1 MADYISRSVST
12 YGINLAPANKKV
24 EEYTLDMAYEA
35 MNTVE
40 DNMDDC
46 MDWIEFGI
54 GGPA

>member
-12 YGINLAPANKKV
+12 YGINLAPASKQV
-24 EEYTLDMAYEA
+24 EYTLDMAYEA

-40 DNMDDC
+40 DSMDDC
-46 MDWIEFGI
+46 MDWIEFGV